1 MDPLVWVGVFLAL
14 FLILVVARKSLW
26 LAMFLGALYLG
37 IFSPGLRGIPDV
49 IRETFTDPTILLLAL
64 AIGIIPVIGG
74 VMERS
79 GLMDDLVNN
88 LRMNQKT
95 FLSVSPALI
104 GLLPMPG
111 GALLSAPLVQR
122 GGRGVPDDLKSAINV
137 WYRHLFILIY
147 PLGTLLAITKV
158 AGIDLYVG
166 VLYTIPGFLV
176 LSVLGHLTLIRKV
189 KGTVEYRDNFSLKR
203 LIIPLY
209 IVLAAPAIHICLMYV
224 FGSMGV
230 FTEVR
235 TELAL
240 VIGVTYS
247 LLISLHFGRIGKRD
261 ILPVVK
267 KMKPWNFALIILG
280 MFFFLG
286 MFQASEG
293 PANISGL
300 DVSPTILLVGVG
312 FLLGAAMGRVTAPV
326 FILYP
331 IYVTKFGNMPLIAFS
346 IMYFAVF
353 LGYVI
358 SPVHPC
364 LIVTIEYFKV
374 SYKAVVKRLAVPMA
388 VALGIGFLAG
398 ALLL

>member
-1 MDPLVWVGVFLAL
+1 
-14 FLILVVARKSLW
+14 
-26 LAMFLGALYLG
+26 
-37 IFSPGLRGIPDV
+37 
-49 IRETFTDPTILLLAL
+49 
-64 AIGIIPVIGG
+64 
-74 VMERS
+74 
-79 GLMDDLVNN
+79 
-88 LRMNQKT
+88 MNQKT